1 MNQLAINICYN
12 LIISSNIKKNKTRK
26 EYKIA
31 IEIQKK
37 EVKMQVFEIKLT
49 KNSRCL
55 KKKDLA
61 MGL

>member
-1 MNQLAINICYN
+1 MLQPSNFLAIYIFKK
-12 LIISSNIKKNKTRK
+12 LERNIKLQSKL
-26 EYKIA
+26 IF
-31 IEIQKK
+31 KK
-37 EVKMQVFEIKLT
+37 KVYETELT